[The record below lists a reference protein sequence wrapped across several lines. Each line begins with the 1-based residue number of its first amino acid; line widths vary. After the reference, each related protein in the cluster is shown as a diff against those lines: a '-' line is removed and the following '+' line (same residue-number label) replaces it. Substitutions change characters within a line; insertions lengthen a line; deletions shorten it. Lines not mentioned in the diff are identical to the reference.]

1 MARFALW
8 PMAYGSLRSMAYGM
22 AYGSLRSMAYGLWQ
36 ERPCHRVSV
45 ANEPSAIR
53 YLTLTNFCNE

>member
-8 PMAYGSLRSMAYGM
+8 PM